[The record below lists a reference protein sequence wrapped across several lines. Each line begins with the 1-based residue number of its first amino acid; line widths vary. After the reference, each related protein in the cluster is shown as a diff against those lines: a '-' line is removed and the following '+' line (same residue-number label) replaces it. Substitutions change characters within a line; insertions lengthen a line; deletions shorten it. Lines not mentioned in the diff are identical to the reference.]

1 MKKALSILFLLFAF
15 NLLLA
20 QPDYKSDYQFEE
32 KPKENKGNSYQ
43 AIYYNLHLDIVG
55 GVNNLLRTN
64 DYPQM
69 EDFGNQFGI
78 RFAAGRG
85 KKLAGLFDASYYTRN
100 TESSESLSNSASLTG
115 WSVGLG
121 AEYALF
127 ETEALFFKPMVL
139 INYAR
144 YTFNFVENSGVN
156 TIDGIINSNF
166 QEYNFRSS
174 QFPVQA
180 GVNLGAKLNLEDS
193 FLGIMVGAGYIL
205 NYQNDSWIIGQ
216 NTSVIDKINLSSPY
230 VSVSLFSSME

>member
-1 MKKALSILFLLFAF
+1 MKKALSIFILIIASYQLLSQA
-15 NLLLA
+15 
-20 QPDYKSDYQFEE
+20 DYKSDYQFEVE
-32 KPKENKGNSYQ
+32 PKENNSNSYQ

-69 EDFGNQFGI
+69 KDFGNQFGI
-78 RFAAGRG
+78 RFAAGRD

-100 TESSESLSNSASLTG
+100 TEASETLSNSASLTG

-121 AEYALF
+121 LEYAMF
-127 ETEALFFKPMVL
+127 ETDALFLKPMLL

-144 YTFNFVENSGVN
+144 YTFNFVENSGVS

-166 QEYNFRSS
+166 QEYNFKSS
-174 QFPVQA
+174 QFPAQA
-180 GVNLGAKLNLEDS
+180 GVNLGAKLNVEDS

-216 NTSVIDKINLSSPY
+216 NTSVTDKINLSSPY
-230 VSVSLFSSME
+230 VSVTLFSSME